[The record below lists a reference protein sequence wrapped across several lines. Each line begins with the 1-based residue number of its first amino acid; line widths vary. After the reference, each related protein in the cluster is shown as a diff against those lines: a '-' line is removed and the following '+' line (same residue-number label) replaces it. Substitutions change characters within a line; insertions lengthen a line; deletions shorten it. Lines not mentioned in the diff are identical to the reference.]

1 MLWGHLT
8 SLKYLHHKQHELW
21 GLQEGRC
28 FKIQF
33 PLFSS
38 AGAVRK
44 LAIRRA
50 LHGNE
55 MLPFSHVMPEGR
67 CQDSNPLLVSQR
79 GGRSEERITPSS
91 LATVRDQYDN
101 ADT

>member
-38 AGAVRK
+38 VGAGRK
-44 LAIRRA
+44 LAIRGA

-55 MLPFSHVMPEGR
+55 KAST
-67 CQDSNPLLVSQR
+67 
-79 GGRSEERITPSS
+79 RS
-91 LATVRDQYDN
+91 RD
-101 ADT
+101 A

>member
-1 MLWGHLT
+1 MAFAMLWGHLT

-28 FKIQF
+28 LKIQF

-38 AGAVRK
+38 DGAVSK

-50 LHGNE
+50 LYGNE
-55 MLPFSHVMPEGR
+55 MLPFGHMMPEGR
-67 CQDSNPLLVSQR
+67 C
-79 GGRSEERITPSS
+79 
-91 LATVRDQYDN
+91 
-101 ADT
+101 